1 VNKPSKPLVAALA
14 CILLVLLALGL
25 ELLRFAGVF
34 TPAQSRFSG
43 TCRDVPLA
51 GAIEDI
57 QVDAQRGV
65 AYLSFL
71 DRDIQDGPA
80 TNGTV
85 MLMDLN
91 LAEPAVRAAMRFDP
105 ANFRPQGLSL
115 LRREGQ
121 PARLFVTSHPGA
133 GTPAVEIAEQSA
145 DGGFVPV
152 ATIRDPAFT
161 SPNAIAAAG
170 PGQFYLVN
178 DGPYDP
184 WLRKGD
190 ATLVYHDGRAAR
202 VLVDDLAYPA
212 GIALGA
218 DGTRLYVAEAL
229 AKALRV
235 YRRGGDGSLVLE
247 HTVALGSAPG
257 NLKFDQHG
265 LLWMA
270 AHPKLLRLRAHAR
283 DPGRRA
289 PTQVLRYDP
298 RSSRVE
304 ERYVNDGSQLS
315 AGTVA
320 APWRDQFLIGALQDK
335 KVLICKPNP

>member
-1 VNKPSKPLVAALA
+1 VKKPSKPLVIALA
-14 CILLVLLALGL
+14 CILLVALALGL
-25 ELLRFAGVF
+25 ELLRFGGTF

-43 TCRDVPLA
+43 TCRAVPLA
-51 GAIEDI
+51 GAVEDI
-57 QVDAQRGV
+57 QIDAQRGV

-71 DRDIQDGPA
+71 DRDGA
-80 TNGTV
+80 AANGTV

-115 LRREGQ
+115 LRREGE
-121 PARLFVTSHPGA
+121 PARLFVISHPAG
-133 GTPAVEIAEQSA
+133 GTPVVEIAEQSA

-152 ATIRDPAFT
+152 ATIRDPAFS

-170 PGQFYLVN
+170 AGEFYLVN

-184 WLRKGD
+184 WLRTGE
-190 ATLVYHDGRAAR
+190 ATLVYHDGKAAR
-202 VLVDDLAYPA
+202 VLIDDLAYPA
-212 GIALGA
+212 GIALGV

-247 HTVALGSAPG
+247 QTVALDSAPG
-257 NLKFDQHG
+257 NLNFDQHG

-270 AHPKLLRLRAHAR
+270 AHPKLLRLRAHAH
-283 DPGRRA
+283 DASRRA

-304 ERYVNDGSQLS
+304 ERYVDDGSQLS

-320 APWRDQFLIGALQDK
+320 APWRDRFLIGALQDK